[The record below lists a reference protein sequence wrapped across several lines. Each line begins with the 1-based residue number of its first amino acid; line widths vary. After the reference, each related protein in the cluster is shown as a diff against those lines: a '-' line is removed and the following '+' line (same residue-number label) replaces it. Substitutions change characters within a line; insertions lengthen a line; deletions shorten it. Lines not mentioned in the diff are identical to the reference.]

1 MFSLWDETSSSD
13 DEDARWR
20 VPEHVVPSH
29 PSSVPIPSAVTRS
42 MPMPHKKAPVYLHD
56 QSGQRLQQVRV
67 QVRHTNEKYQAED
80 SDDDEI
86 RFIDDVTGATVGVY
100 DGYDPDLEYRL
111 EEPVTE
117 QELGE
122 QLGYNRTYAR
132 PGKPLVAKESASV
145 PNPHTPLD
153 EDGQPRVIKKLPS
166 QVRVKGVYFAFMQS
180 DFASKDE
187 YKNQINRAV
196 SFVSKYVHCELIFL
210 LQNQHSGLRQRWV
223 SSIHTGKQ
231 LRFVKDR
238 VYYKPKLWSFYKYMC
253 DDETARKLLAYEFSV
268 RNTKFNRLGFLWNFV
283 APMHA
288 LTVDAAGSLVF
299 CSENIARNLR
309 YNGTSIG
316 RNLTPYVTSPT
327 TLLQLVEQSPEFVR
341 TTEPTL

>member
-1 MFSLWDETSSSD
+1 MFSLWEETSSSD

-20 VPEHVVPSH
+20 VPEHVVAPYR
-29 PSSVPIPSAVTRS
+29 SSVPVPSTVMRS
-42 MPMPHKKAPVYLHD
+42 VPVPRQAAPVYLHD
-56 QSGQRLQQVRV
+56 QAGQRLHQVRV
-67 QVRHTNEKYQAED
+67 QVRHVGGNVGADD

-86 RFIDDVTGATVGVY
+86 RFVDNVTGATVGVY

-122 QLGYNRTYAR
+122 QFGYHRAHQR
-132 PGKPLVAKESASV
+132 PGKPLTTNAPSPA
-145 PNPHTPLD
+145 PNLHAPLD
-153 EDGQPRVIKKLPS
+153 EDGQPRVIEELPAH
-166 QVRVKGVYFAFMQS
+166 VRVEGVYFAFMQS

-196 SFVSKYVHCELIFL
+196 SFVSKYVHCELVFL
-210 LQNQHSGLRQRWV
+210 LRNQQTGLRQRWV

-238 VYYKPKLWSFYKYMC
+238 VYYKPKLWTFYRYTC
-253 DDETARKLLAYEFSV
+253 DEETGRKLLAYEFSV
-268 RNTKFNRLGFLWNFV
+268 RNTKFNRLGFLWNFI
-283 APMHA
+283 APFYA
-288 LTVDAAGSLVF
+288 LTVDAAGSVVF

-309 YNGTSIG
+309 YNGTPLG
-316 RNLTPYVTSPT
+316 RGLTPHVTNPT

-341 TTEPTL
+341 TAEPTL